1 MDGHRRPLRR
11 EINVRL
17 QEAQST
23 LDLSLEE
30 LIDELVTA
38 RDRLKGMEQAVY
50 YTERAIIE
58 AMQERGATV
67 IKSDAGEATLVT
79 PVTYDYSILARL
91 REITSPDDLVGYTP
105 DREVV
110 KREPERWNMTQAKTL
125 AKLSHD
131 HRAII
136 EDAKIPGNPKI
147 QFKAKPTIKGGR

>member
-1 MDGHRRPLRR
+1 M
-11 EINVRL
+11 RL
-17 QEAQST
+17 SEAQST
-23 LDLSLEE
+23 LDLSLED
-30 LIDELVTA
+30 LVDELVAA
-38 RDRLKGMEQAVY
+38 RAKLKALEQAVY
-50 YTERAIIE
+50 YTERAVIE

-79 PVTYDYSILARL
+79 PVTYDYSILAQL

-105 DREVV
+105 DREIVR
-110 KREPERWNMTQAKTL
+110 REPERWNMTQAKTL

-147 QFKAKPTIKGGR
+147 QFKPKPKIQGGR

>member
-1 MDGHRRPLRR
+1 M
-11 EINVRL
+11 RL
-17 QEAQST
+17 EEAQYT

-30 LIDELVTA
+30 LVDELVAA
-38 RDRLKGMEQAVY
+38 RAKLKALEEACY
-50 YTERAIIE
+50 LTERAVVE

-67 IKSDAGEATLVT
+67 IKCDAGEATLVT
-79 PVTYDYSILARL
+79 PVIYDYSILAQL

-110 KREPERWNMTQAKTL
+110 RREPEKWNMTQAKTL

-136 EDAKIPGNPKI
+136 EDAKIPGNPKV
-147 QFKAKPTIKGGR
+147 QFKAKPKITGGR

>member
-1 MDGHRRPLRR
+1 MDGHRRPQRR

-30 LIDELVTA
+30 LIDELVVA
-38 RDRLKGMEQAVY
+38 RGKLKGLEQAVY
-50 YTERAIIE
+50 LTERAVIE

-67 IKSDAGEATLVT
+67 IKSDAGETSLVT
-79 PVTYDYSILARL
+79 PVTYDYSILAQL

-110 KREPERWNMTQAKTL
+110 RREPERWNMTQAKTL

-136 EDAKIPGNPKI
+136 EDAKIPGNPKV
-147 QFKAKPTIKGGR
+147 QFKANPKIQGGR